1 MNEPSWQK
9 DPQILLNANVFPTPE
24 MTEVER
30 HNAFIR
36 LCFLIGILLMIAF
49 RSLKPLAI
57 PLLALFISLMTREK
71 CRVIVVGNTD
81 LVDRLNQENV
91 NIDDILR
98 DQAPETEGLKPE
110 DSSAAEP
117 DAQADSEFDP
127 QSRAEVEDELPAQ
140 SNGPDGVDPLFQESK
155 EKQEW
160 IAPSVN
166 GRPIVEQFILSEPTL
181 ETRQEVATQPLRQG
195 NPRSHKRTFI
205 NRSRSKLQGATTA
218 KVVSGVSPFPRAKE
232 RKVRTAKLTPHVA
245 PLTEQLMRLKNPM
258 KYRKDFTPGPE
269 ELSNRQDFV
278 EFLQQPTILER

>member
-1 MNEPSWQK
+1 MKEPSWQK

-71 CRVIVVGNTD
+71 CRVIVLGNPD
-81 LVDRLNQENV
+81 LVDQLKDV
-91 NIDDILR
+91 NIEDILR
-98 DQAPETEGLKPE
+98 DQTADTEPVEPE
-110 DSSAAEP
+110 DSPVAEAEAHS
-117 DAQADSEFDP
+117 D
-127 QSRAEVEDELPAQ
+127 AEVDVRLTDQANDDANSDDEA
-140 SNGPDGVDPLFQESK
+140 GVEPVFQESNQGQ
-155 EKQEW
+155 EEW

-166 GRPIVEQFILSEPTL
+166 GRPIVEQFILSEPAL
-181 ETRQEVATQPLRQG
+181 ETREEVTTQPLRQG

-218 KVVSGVSPFPRAKE
+218 KVVSGVSPFPRAKD

-269 ELSNRQDFV
+269 KLSNRQDFV